1 MRISKYK
8 KVFAKD
14 YIPNWS
20 KEMFGIKKI
29 KNTVSCTSIINDL
42 KGEEIIGTFY
52 ENELQRKNQEEFRI
66 EKVIRK
72 KDDKLC
78 VK

>member
-14 YIPNWS
+14 YTPNWS